1 MDINSYPPT
10 KTEQLVLSIL
20 AYCGGNLSAGEVII
34 LVDYIKAG
42 NEDELAST
50 PPQPVISIVPDEE
63 DHNE

>member
-1 MDINSYPPT
+1 MDTSPT

-20 AYCGGNLSAGEVII
+20 AYCGGSLPADEVIT

-50 PPQPVISIVPDEE
+50 PPQPVMSIVSNEE